1 MTGQSKLTGMV
12 LVSMPVGDYD
22 RRLTI
27 LTKERGKISAFA
39 KGSRRPTSPLLGCS
53 QPFSFGEFILY
64 EGKSSNNVVSADIS
78 NYFTELRNDVESIY
92 YAMYFCEFSCF
103 MTKENL
109 EAGEPLKLLYMSLR
123 ALSKPALHKKLVRR
137 IFELR
142 FMAINGEMPQVEQCV
157 LCGKKDM
164 LKEAK
169 GWFSP
174 REGGICCEE
183 CRRKRMRERQSI
195 AAVSTKPASGIRSVG
210 GTQSAASGRCQP
222 ENDGLWV
229 GTSTIYTMQYVLAT
243 PLEKLFTFAVSDEVL
258 SELANAMERFLEHH
272 VGQKM
277 KSEELL
283 EMF

>member
-1 MTGQSKLTGMV
+1 MTGQIHLTGMV

-39 KGSRRPTSPLLGCS
+39 KGSRKPTSPLLGCS

-64 EGKSSNNVVSADIS
+64 EGKSSYNVVSAEIS
-78 NYFTELRNDVESIY
+78 NYFAELREDVESIY

-109 EAGEPLKLLYMSLR
+109 EAGEPLKLLYMTLR

-142 FMAINGEMPQVEQCV
+142 FMAVNGEMPQVESCV
-157 LCGKKDM
+157 LCGREEM
-164 LKEAK
+164 LKQSK

-174 REGGICCEE
+174 SEGGICCEE
-183 CRRKRMRERQSI
+183 CRRKRIQEQQGTEGE
-195 AAVSTKPASGIRSVG
+195 AGHFPAGKYM
-210 GTQSAASGRCQP
+210 P
-222 ENDGLWV
+222 ENDGVWV
-229 GTSTIYTMQYVLAT
+229 GTSTIYTMQYILAT
-243 PLEKLFTFAVSDEVL
+243 PLEKLFTFTVSDEVL
-258 SELANAMERFLEHH
+258 SELCEVMDRFLAKH
-272 VGQKM
+272 VGHKM
-277 KSEELL
+277 KSEEML
-283 EMF
+283 EIF

>member
-27 LTKERGKISAFA
+27 LTKERGKIFAFA
-39 KGSRRPTSPLLGCS
+39 KGARRPTSPLLGCS

-64 EGKSSNNVVSADIS
+64 EGKNSNSVVSAEIS
-78 NYFTELRNDVESIY
+78 NYFTELRDDVESIY

-157 LCGKKDM
+157 LCGKADM
-164 LKEAK
+164 LKEAR

-174 REGGICCEE
+174 SEGGICCEE
-183 CRRKRMRERQSI
+183 CRRKRMREGQSMDY
-195 AAVSTKPASGIRSVG
+195 AAGIKTVSGIRS
-210 GTQSAASGRCQP
+210 AAAGRCQSG
-222 ENDGLWV
+222 NDGLWV
-229 GTSTIYTMQYVLAT
+229 GTSTIYTMQYILAT
-243 PLEKLFTFAVSDEVL
+243 PLEKLFTFTVSDEVL
-258 SELANAMERFLEHH
+258 SELSGAMDRFLEHH

>member
-1 MTGQSKLTGMV
+1 MTGQIKLTGMV

-39 KGSRRPTSPLLGCS
+39 KGSRKPTSPLLGCS

-64 EGKSSNNVVSADIS
+64 EGKSSYNVVSADIS
-78 NYFTELRNDVESIY
+78 NYFAELRDDVESIY

-109 EAGEPLKLLYMSLR
+109 EAGEPLKLLYMTLR

-142 FMAINGEMPQVEQCV
+142 FMAINGEMPRVESCV
-157 LCGKKDM
+157 LCGREEM
-164 LKEAK
+164 LKAPK

-174 REGGICCEE
+174 SEGGICCED
-183 CRRKRMRERQSI
+183 CRRKRMQEQNSRE
-195 AAVSTKPASGIRSVG
+195 AG
-210 GTQSAASGRCQP
+210 GGKYQP
-222 ENDGLWV
+222 ENDGLWI
-229 GTSTIYTMQYVLAT
+229 GTSTVYTMQYILAT
-243 PLEKLFTFAVSDEVL
+243 PLEKLFTFTVSDEVL
-258 SELANAMERFLEHH
+258 SELSNAMDQFLAKH
-272 VGQKM
+272 VGHKM
-277 KSEELL
+277 KSEEMLDI
-283 EMF
+283 F

>member
-1 MTGQSKLTGMV
+1 MTGQIKLTGMV

-39 KGSRRPTSPLLGCS
+39 KGSRKPTSPLLGCS

-64 EGKSSNNVVSADIS
+64 EGKSSYNVVSADIS
-78 NYFTELRNDVESIY
+78 NYFAELRDDVESIY

-109 EAGEPLKLLYMSLR
+109 EAGEPLKLLYMTLR

-157 LCGKKDM
+157 LCGREEM
-164 LKEAK
+164 LKEPK

-174 REGGICCEE
+174 SEGGICCED
-183 CRRKRMRERQSI
+183 CRRKRMQE
-195 AAVSTKPASGIRSVG
+195 KDSVEG
-210 GTQSAASGRCQP
+210 GRYQP
-222 ENDGLWV
+222 ENDGLWI
-229 GTSTIYTMQYVLAT
+229 GTSTIYTMQYILAT
-243 PLEKLFTFAVSDEVL
+243 PLEKLFTFTVSDEVL
-258 SELANAMERFLEHH
+258 AELEAAIDQFLAKH
-272 VGQKM
+272 VGHKM
-277 KSEELL
+277 KSEEML
-283 EMF
+283 EIFGL

>member
-1 MTGQSKLTGMV
+1 MTGQIHLTGMV

-39 KGSRRPTSPLLGCS
+39 KGARKPTSPLLGCS
-53 QPFSFGEFILY
+53 QPFSFGEFVLY
-64 EGKSSNNVVSADIS
+64 EGKSSYNVVSAEIS
-78 NYFTELRNDVESIY
+78 NYFAELREDVESIY

-109 EAGEPLKLLYMSLR
+109 EAGEPLKLLYMTLR
-123 ALSKPALHKKLVRR
+123 ALSKPSLHKKLVRR

-142 FMAINGEMPQVEQCV
+142 FMAVNGEMPQVENCV
-157 LCGKKDM
+157 LCGRKEM
-164 LKEAK
+164 LKEPK

-174 REGGICCEE
+174 SEGGICCEE
-183 CRRKRMRERQSI
+183 CRQKRLQERSAQS
-195 AAVSTKPASGIRSVG
+195 G
-210 GTQSAASGRCQP
+210 GKYLP
-222 ENDGLWV
+222 ENDGVWI
-229 GTSTIYTMQYVLAT
+229 GTSTIYTMQFILAT
-243 PLEKLFTFAVSDEVL
+243 PLEKLFTFTVSEEVL
-258 SELANAMERFLEHH
+258 SEFSEAMDQFLAKH
-272 VGQKM
+272 VGHKM